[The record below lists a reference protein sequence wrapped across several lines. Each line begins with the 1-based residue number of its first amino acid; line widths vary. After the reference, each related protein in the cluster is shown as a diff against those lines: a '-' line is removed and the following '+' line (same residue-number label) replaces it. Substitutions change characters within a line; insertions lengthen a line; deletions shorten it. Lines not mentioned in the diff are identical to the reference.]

1 MFKSQASRLMAVAA
15 LSALSAASN
24 AAIVNAVFNVNS
36 ATITDLYSSTFDGAI
51 TGGPSIFAGAV
62 LPATRNILVVNL
74 QPSLAG
80 GTLDVNYDNA
90 TGEIVQVNSLVITF
104 ANLDINIPAFG
115 TFITVR
121 PANGTSLSTLLHP
134 TFGDDPYIQATGDAD
149 EDATQGTGAS
159 LTLFQ
164 HDDAPITTA
173 PDFATFAHI
182 IDTCSGPLC
191 GSLGALSLDGVRYQL
206 NGLINLGG
214 NSIQLRTQT
223 GNNSVYTVDFT
234 TSAVVPVPAA
244 AWFLASGLGLLGA
257 MRRKSLAA

>member
-15 LSALSAASN
+15 LSALSASSN

-36 ATITDLYSSTFDGAI
+36 ASIIDLYSSTFDGPV

-62 LPATRNILVVNL
+62 LPVTRRISVVNL
-74 QPSLAG
+74 QPSLAT
-80 GTLDVNYDNA
+80 GTLNVDYDNA
-90 TGEIVQVNSLVITF
+90 TGAIVQVNSLIIDF

-121 PANGTSLSTLLHP
+121 PTSNISAG
-134 TFGDDPYIQATGDAD
+134 GDTPYIQATGDAD
-149 EDATQGTGAS
+149 EDSTQGTGAS

-164 HDDAPITTA
+164 HDDAPNTTA
-173 PDFATFAHI
+173 PDFATFSNI
-182 IDTCSGPLC
+182 IDTCVGALC
-191 GSLGALSLDGVRYQL
+191 GAIAGLSLDGVRYEL

-234 TSAVVPVPAA
+234 TGAVVPVPAA

-257 MRRKSLAA
+257 MRRKSAAA